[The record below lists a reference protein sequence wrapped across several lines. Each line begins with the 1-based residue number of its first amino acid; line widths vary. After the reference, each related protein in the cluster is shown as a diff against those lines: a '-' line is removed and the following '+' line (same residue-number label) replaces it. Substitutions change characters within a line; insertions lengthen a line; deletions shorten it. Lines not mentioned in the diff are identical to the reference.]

1 MLVKSRLSWLSV
13 VCAGW
18 DVVPRRANVH
28 FFVFSASFLIPRFLH
43 AQQLLLRFTFLPLIN
58 QVMWGWGFER
68 VVVQLATKL
77 SPTKNAFSLNRIF
90 GGPVCLTAEHKGTN
104 VYMNWSWV
112 ECRTLTDDVEV
123 CLVWRFRKNWIID
136 RNLTIVAARGI
147 EVQVRQSHDA
157 LVWLGEL
164 LRQRIVLISWLRKG
178 FSG

>member
-18 DVVPRRANVH
+18 IVVLVERMYT
-28 FFVFSASFLIPRFLH
+28 FFYSFLAFWFLASLH

-90 GGPVCLTAEHKGTN
+90 GGPVCLTAKRAK
-104 VYMNWSWV
+104 VQISMNWSWV
-112 ECRTLTDDVEV
+112 VWRTLTDDVEV
-123 CLVWRFRKNWIID
+123 CLVWRLGKNWIID

-147 EVQVRQSHDA
+147 EIQ
-157 LVWLGEL
+157 
-164 LRQRIVLISWLRKG
+164 IC
-178 FSG
+178 